1 MLVANSVCLL
11 SFARQVVYQNFLTE
25 NTATAVRVN
34 LCGFITMSDSCH
46 IKQSVVNKTEM
57 LWQLKDR
64 C

>member
-11 SFARQVVYQNFLTE
+11 SVARQVAYQNVLTE
-25 NTATAVRVN
+25 NTVTAVGVN
-34 LCGFITMSDSCH
+34 LCVFTAMSDSCH
-46 IKQSVVNKTEM
+46 IKQSIVNKTEM